1 MDRLGCFQK
10 KRSFAR
16 TGEFS
21 LLLQLIG
28 CAEKRYAVHSLP
40 APGLIRVMFVCA
52 LYCLQFIGLYFA
64 CNVPSLDHRKHTLV
78 TTST

>member
-40 APGLIRVMFVCA
+40 APGLRRVILFA
-52 LYCLQFIGLYFA
+52 LSTAFNLLVY
-64 CNVPSLDHRKHTLV
+64 TLHV
-78 TTST
+78 TCPVWIIVNIPR